1 MEVRISCLQHTTT
14 NSNFKHTFKTR
25 INSQKIPSKSKF
37 VQFEHKTRFTS
48 CSQVQPSTIPG
59 QDPEPSPRTTPIVA
73 SKTNPHRTAQISTDK
88 INFSSLIKLTRNLSS
103 GTSENL
109 KQGFWTHH
117 IFIFDLFLGNGVV
130 FDSVGAGA
138 GAGTIRIKCHW
149 RNWKP

>member
-1 MEVRISCLQHTTT
+1 MVLFSFRI
-14 NSNFKHTFKTR
+14 
-25 INSQKIPSKSKF
+25 QKIWTTLFQF
-37 VQFEHKTRFTS
+37 VNFRIHILYECRFHHFLECKTRFTS
-48 CSQVQPSTIPG
+48 CSRVQPSTIPG

-103 GTSENL
+103 WTSENL